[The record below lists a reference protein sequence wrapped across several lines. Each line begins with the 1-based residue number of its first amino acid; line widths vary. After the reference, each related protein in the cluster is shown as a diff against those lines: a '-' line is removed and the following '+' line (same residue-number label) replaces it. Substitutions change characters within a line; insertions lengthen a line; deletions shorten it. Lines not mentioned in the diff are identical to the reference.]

1 MSPVNVIHICFSDK
15 RKIFL
20 GAVYQNL
27 GGANQPTMYIQQ
39 GVGWPILCFENHL
52 RYWEILFIYLFI
64 IYLVDREEKPVQNCY
79 LNLSLSFFFRTYK
92 WIIIKPYNKPERKD
106 YHPHFTKW
114 ESKTLSHFTHHLGRL
129 TWPGCWI
136 PFIILNLYVC
146 LSSQIMSHLKLGI
159 LVPYISKLD

>member
-1 MSPVNVIHICFSDK
+1 MSFTFVSLTK
-15 RKIFL
+15 EKYSL
-20 GAVYQNL
+20 GQSIRTL
-27 GGANQPTMYIQQ
+27 GVLTNQPCISNKVWGDLSY
-39 GVGWPILCFENHL
+39 VL
-52 RYWEILFIYLFI
+52 RITWGIERYYLFIYLFI

-136 PFIILNLYVC
+136 PFIIPNLYVC

-159 LVPYISKLD
+159 LVPYISKSD